1 LHFAWQEALTE
12 LKDAKPM
19 MQEKR
24 AAQTADVSAFETTVR
39 EKQRK
44 YQELCERLYA
54 IEDERRAPEGLVHI
68 RAPSEHCVSA
78 GIAALTPKCS

>member
-12 LKDAKPM
+12 VKDAKQM
-19 MQEKR
+19 MREKR

-54 IEDERRAPEGLVHI
+54 IEDERRAPE
-68 RAPSEHCVSA
+68 
-78 GIAALTPKCS
+78 